1 MNRLPLFLFVL
12 PFIAFS
18 QANILN
24 AKSPDEIGITSAYD
38 EVDSD
43 QEPLY
48 NKDLSA
54 IKMYCF
60 LRPFGKK

>member
-12 PFIAFS
+12 PFIGFS

-24 AKSPDEIGITSAYD
+24 AKSPDEIGVTSAYD

-43 QEPLY
+43 EEPLAY
-48 NKDLSA
+48 GFISDKDVLFSKT
-54 IKMYCF
+54 I
-60 LRPFGKK
+60 